1 MPSSLLQDLQRVRE
15 TLELNILLVEDQSRR
30 FFDIIFS
37 PANSSSEPEGCLNL
51 VGDFILKC
59 DSSFLCKTV
68 ITDLQFWELLKEL
81 LADATADELASYI
94 NRILTEIL
102 DQPGSHKESLASLCQ
117 AVSSDET
124 IMDTLVVNLSTQQLQ
139 PRIALRILDCIIGF
153 LTCFKFLS
161 LYSPSDAAHV
171 IPSFLFTCLDTGLW
185 ETLTSMLSSHDL
197 RIEIFEKL
205 LPIRRQLFSFLKD
218 VKIDEY
224 ETPLKKKLLVTLDHT
239 INTGATRQSK
249 FENSPDFDDFVQMS
263 LLQAFDITAFLENE
277 NLTFKKTFTEQLL
290 FCADPFPLFYAS
302 LHVCDTLNNL
312 FENIENESGGQIH
325 NLSFVLNKEQFMYAL
340 MDRILKS
347 WVEAKGKNVEDL
359 NSLLELIPITF
370 DRISKSLSN
379 SLNLTPQGYFRL
391 ALDVIREVDYKLS
404 RELQLDSIREAR
416 YEKWSSHVNVF
427 ENMLSNQVND
437 YVHHQRLLQLQKGTW
452 VYADNPID
460 INIKFPRVYFMVL
473 SANQVNLLVKEFPKI
488 SDRTPLIEDNEIL
501 ASSDTQQN
509 SDKQNTM
516 VIPLSSISTFK
527 SKEILLN
534 DKTPQDSHLVNVI
547 QKNFYTE
554 VELVDKNNKS
564 VLKIFFDTKEAI
576 YSWLDG
582 IQLVSSAKHPNG
594 LSQGTMDQV
603 ETLIDIRKS
612 VQMIN
617 LAGDDDMKPVD
628 YSQDD
633 EEYYDINTLKG
644 LTRDFYYE

>member
-1 MPSSLLQDLQRVRE
+1 
-15 TLELNILLVEDQSRR
+15 
-30 FFDIIFS
+30 
-37 PANSSSEPEGCLNL
+37 
-51 VGDFILKC
+51 
-59 DSSFLCKTV
+59 
-68 ITDLQFWELLKEL
+68 
-81 LADATADELASYI
+81 
-94 NRILTEIL
+94 
-102 DQPGSHKESLASLCQ
+102 
-117 AVSSDET
+117 
-124 IMDTLVVNLSTQQLQ
+124 
-139 PRIALRILDCIIGF
+139 
-153 LTCFKFLS
+153 
-161 LYSPSDAAHV
+161 
-171 IPSFLFTCLDTGLW
+171 
-185 ETLTSMLSSHDL
+185 
-197 RIEIFEKL
+197 
-205 LPIRRQLFSFLKD
+205 
-218 VKIDEY
+218 
-224 ETPLKKKLLVTLDHT
+224 
-239 INTGATRQSK
+239 
-249 FENSPDFDDFVQMS
+249 
-263 LLQAFDITAFLENE
+263 
-277 NLTFKKTFTEQLL
+277 
-290 FCADPFPLFYAS
+290 
-302 LHVCDTLNNL
+302 
-312 FENIENESGGQIH
+312 
-325 NLSFVLNKEQFMYAL
+325 MYAL
-340 MDRILKS
+340 MDRLLKS
-347 WVEAKGKNVEDL
+347 WVEAKGKNIEDL

-488 SDRTPLIEDNEIL
+488 SERTPLIEDNEIL

-554 VELVDKNNKS
+554 VELVDKNNRS